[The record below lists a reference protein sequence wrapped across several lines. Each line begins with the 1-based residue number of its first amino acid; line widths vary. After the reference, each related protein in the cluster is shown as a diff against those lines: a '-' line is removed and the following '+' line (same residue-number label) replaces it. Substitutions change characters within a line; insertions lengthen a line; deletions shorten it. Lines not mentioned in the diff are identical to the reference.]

1 MELAEIFQRTHFYT
15 RTKAE
20 RVDKLHAAL
29 GVSGEGTEGG
39 HVENSKLA
47 LATDIFGE
55 WRLRFS
61 TPATTQET
69 QVQTLTL
76 CNISY
81 CVQCFKCPFQLCVLK
96 HPVFKRHF
104 PLLTSN

>member
-15 RTKAE
+15 RTEAE
-20 RVDKLHAAL
+20 KVDKLHAAL
-29 GVSGEGTEGG
+29 GVSGEGAEGG

-47 LATDIFGE
+47 LATDILGG

-69 QVQTLTL
+69 QVLT
-76 CNISY
+76 CRDNVDISM
-81 CVQCFKCPFQLCVLK
+81 CVAK
-96 HPVFKRHF
+96 HFGIVV
-104 PLLTSN
+104 

>member
-29 GVSGEGTEGG
+29 GVSGEGAEGG

-47 LATDIFGE
+47 LATDIWGD

-69 QVQTLTL
+69 QVLTCRDNVYSL
-76 CNISY
+76 DNVDISM
-81 CVQCFKCPFQLCVLK
+81 CVAK
-96 HPVFKRHF
+96 HLGIVV
-104 PLLTSN
+104 

>member
-1 MELAEIFQRTHFYT
+1 MELADIFQRTHFYT

-20 RVDKLHAAL
+20 KLDKLHAAL
-29 GVSGEGTEGG
+29 GVSGEGTEAG

-47 LATDIFGE
+47 LATDILGD

-69 QVQTLTL
+69 QVLT
-76 CNISY
+76 CRDNVST
-81 CVQCFKCPFQLCVLK
+81 
-96 HPVFKRHF
+96 REM
-104 PLLTSN
+104 

>member
-47 LATDIFGE
+47 LATDIFGD

-69 QVQTLTL
+69 QVLT
-76 CNISY
+76 CRDNVSTYTRNVDNVDISM
-81 CVQCFKCPFQLCVLK
+81 CVAK
-96 HPVFKRHF
+96 HLGIVV
-104 PLLTSN
+104 